1 LLWRL
6 KERRLKHW
14 DESIADK
21 EAMRAKKVVSYY
33 DAHVRQVKALTKE
46 YGFKAYFFW
55 QANMFN
61 PLRKP
66 VSYEKDIL
74 ETASP
79 VFVESQRQVYY
90 EAKKAFEGRE
100 NEGIYFIADIF
111 NDLSEPVFLDWSHT
125 SMEGNKIVADKMF
138 ASMKQEMKR

>member
-1 LLWRL
+1 L
-6 KERRLKHW
+6 
-14 DESIADK
+14 A
-21 EAMRAKKVVSYY
+21 
-33 DAHVRQVKALTKE
+33 KE